1 MGVNKFNSEGYYD
14 PTPYEALTNILREER
29 KDRSY
34 RPLVYVCSPYAGKVE
49 ENLANARKYSRF
61 AVDRG
66 YIPVTP
72 HLLLPQFMSEENERD
87 LIMFMDIVLL
97 SKCAELWV
105 FGKEIS
111 PGMSVEIDRANR
123 KAQPIRYFTEDLK
136 EVTR

>member
-34 RPLVYVCSPYAGKVE
+34 RPLVYVCSPYAGKVDM
-49 ENLANARKYSRF
+49 NLENARKYSRF

-72 HLLLPQFMSEENERD
+72 HLYLPQFMSEETERD

-105 FGKEIS
+105 FGNEIS
-111 PGMSVEIDRANR
+111 PGMSIEIDRANR

>member
-1 MGVNKFNSEGYYD
+1 MGVNKFNSEGFYD

-34 RPLVYVCSPYAGKVE
+34 RPLVYVCSPYAGKVDM
-49 ENLANARKYSRF
+49 NLENARKYSRF

-72 HLLLPQFMSEENERD
+72 HLYLPQFMSEETERD

-105 FGKEIS
+105 FGNEIS
-111 PGMSVEIDRANR
+111 PGMSIEIDRANR

>member
-29 KDRSY
+29 KVRSY
-34 RPLVYVCSPYAGKVE
+34 RPLVYICSPYAGKVDA
-49 ENLANARKYSRF
+49 NLEKARRYSRF
-61 AVDRG
+61 AVDAG
-66 YIPVTP
+66 YIPITP
-72 HLLLPQFMSEENERD
+72 HLYLPQFMLEEDERD

-111 PGMSVEIDRANR
+111 NGMRIEIDRANR
-123 KAQPIRYFTEDLK
+123 KGQTVRYFTEDLK

>member
-49 ENLANARKYSRF
+49 ENLTNARKYSRF

>member
-29 KDRSY
+29 KGRGY
-34 RPLVYVCSPYAGKVE
+34 RPLVYVCSPYAGKVDM
-49 ENLANARKYSRF
+49 NLENARKYSRF

-72 HLLLPQFMSEENERD
+72 HLYLPQFMSEETEHD

-105 FGKEIS
+105 FGNEIS
-111 PGMSVEIDRANR
+111 PGMSIEIDRANR
-123 KAQPIRYFTEDLK
+123 KFQPIRYFTEDLK